1 MDRQTC
7 SDIVAHPPHYTQ
19 GSVECIEAIEAAL
32 GKEQF
37 RGYLRGNILKYLW
50 RYPIKNGS
58 EDLEKAHW
66 YLHILIIAEGGT
78 RHAD

>member
-7 SDIVAHPPHYTQ
+7 SDMVAHPPHYTQ

-37 RGYLRGNILKYLW
+37 RGYLRGNILKYL
-50 RYPIKNGS
+50 
-58 EDLEKAHW
+58 
-66 YLHILIIAEGGT
+66 
-78 RHAD
+78 